1 MYEKFFGL
9 RENPFNNAAHPRAF
23 FPTPMHEE
31 ALACLI
37 YAVREDKGPVL
48 LTAGAGTGKTF
59 LARLLASRLPGQAV
73 VGWMSQGCATS
84 GDVLES
90 ACAAFGLDVEEDAGR
105 VRMLRALREFAA
117 QERVADRIPVLI
129 IDEGQA
135 LPVECL
141 EQVRVLADS
150 DAATPNGLQLVLVG
164 HPELNTLLQSS
175 RMRQFRQRLCRIIRL
190 GPLSLGQT
198 AEYIRHRLCIAGADP
213 CDVFEPD
220 AIRLIHERSGGIP
233 RVINTL
239 CDAAMLAAYAD
250 QKRKINAEH
259 LHGSMSEADFDGA
272 ADGALPTPPRCESAH
287 GGVTFEAS
295 PAFPADAGMTDLQ
308 PWQEIVGR
316 LNLLESQAQ
325 TVASLERRLEALTT
339 RTTAVR
345 SSETR
350 SQQALMLRT
359 ISILRSTLEQF
370 RALSA
375 RVEAT
380 TERPRPTA
388 STAQSTATAEA
399 PPPDAFRVHEQESSG
414 APFTAL
420 VDRADASPPSTPA
433 RFHAS
438 PEGVNLRLVAEAEM
452 LVRTTCGDE
461 DADLIFNAPRPPRRS
476 DGDSPLLVQ
485 LNDMIALLS
494 A

>member
-9 RENPFNNAAHPRAF
+9 REIPFNNAADPRAF

-48 LTAGAGTGKTF
+48 LTAEAGTGKT
-59 LARLLASRLPGQAV
+59 LLTRLLASRLPGRAV
-73 VGWMSQGCATS
+73 VGWLPQGCATP

-90 ACAAFGLDVEEDAGR
+90 ACAAFGLDVDEDAGR
-105 VRMLRALREFAA
+105 IRMLRALREFAA
-117 QERVADRIPVLI
+117 QERIADRVPVLI
-129 IDEGQA
+129 IDEAQA
-135 LPVECL
+135 LSVECL

-150 DAATPNGLQLVLVG
+150 DAALSNALQLVLVG
-164 HPELNTLLQSS
+164 HPELNTLLQSA
-175 RMRQFRQRLCRIIRL
+175 RLRQFRQRLCRIVHLR
-190 GPLSLGQT
+190 PLNPAQT
-198 AEYIRHRLCIAGADP
+198 AEYIRHRLRVAGAAG
-213 CDVFEPD
+213 CDAFEPE
-220 AIRLIHERSGGIP
+220 AVRMIFERSGGIP

-239 CDAAMLAAYAD
+239 CDAAMLEAYAD
-250 QKRKINAEH
+250 QKRMISAEH
-259 LHGSMSEADFDGA
+259 LHDGTSEVDLDGA
-272 ADGALPTPPRCESAH
+272 ADVRPKPPRREPAP
-287 GGVTFEAS
+287 GGSTFEESLA
-295 PAFPADAGMTDLQ
+295 PAAETGKNDLQ
-308 PWQEIVGR
+308 PWQQIVGR

-325 TVASLERRLEALTT
+325 AVASLEQRLEALTA

-345 SSETR
+345 ASETR

-380 TERPRPTA
+380 TEPPRPAA
-388 STAQSTATAEA
+388 STAQSTAAA
-399 PPPDAFRVHEQESSG
+399 PSLDAFRLHEQESFG
-414 APFTAL
+414 APFKAP
-420 VDRADASPPSTPA
+420 VDRTNAGLPSAPASSS
-433 RFHAS
+433 AS
-438 PEGVNLRLVAEAEM
+438 QEGMNLRLVAEAEM

-461 DADLIFNAPRPPRRS
+461 DADLIFNAPRQARRS
-476 DGDSPLLVQ
+476 DGDSPLLIQ